1 VVNWPHKM
9 DILTKLIPAKP
20 DNDDEGKS
28 SLPPLELTALQEEV
42 QQLRIE
48 RSRKEA
54 SETSLLGELQRR
66 CNRVIELETQLDDT
80 RGQARRLQLEC
91 DAHRANQKQ
100 LMSLLRATS
109 SHTSTDIIDE
119 CPVVESVVALK
130 AHIAALEQGRWDG
143 KRLAAQQEEE
153 VGSLRTQM
161 EELKRVLV
169 AAEKKAGHTAAG
181 EDHKE
186 GAPSA
191 RDLGL
196 PEDVHVLLQRC
207 PWTEAVL
214 GNILVTE
221 ELYEW
226 EAWSLFHGW
235 SGAAAHLSQATPDFR
250 DMVLQCTDPP
260 KASTSHSDGDGPRPA
275 YRRQDKTITDV
286 GCTTLVNPDA
296 VVLPAVG
303 WEWLGGWRPEDGKEG
318 GSGAKALGAMDQE
331 GWSYGTSCEEL
342 VRGHGSESMLI
353 PVAGPGARPGQGG
366 VAEEA
371 GSIQGSG
378 SNTAASPTKPA
389 PQKRRI
395 RRRRWVRVRVL
406 AHVPGASDMVNG
418 FLGLRARVASLEAV
432 ARKLSEQVLSLQ
444 GALNDREVQAAR
456 SDALERALVAMQGRL
471 QKAERSLG
479 RCRQQLAGR
488 EEDARVQ
495 SRDKEGHK
503 EGQEGGGLRAVGE
516 AVSEWFAGLGSESIQ
531 GQGLSRDEGGKD
543 EPVGG
548 GEGREESGGLKKW
561 LFDVKS
567 SLGRGNGVDA
577 AACFE
582 TEGHGTQ
589 EDAHLTPAVAQ
600 GTSRTGVH
608 AGNSTEGRGDKPVHN
623 GDADGGATPLIKNA
637 FRWFSKE
644 VLQHA
649 SGEDPIESWA
659 EDGGETGLERVEHR
673 VNQGGNGEEREDE
686 NVPIEHLSET
696 EIAKL
701 RKQLYDNEEK
711 KEAGKTARDGGA
723 GLGRNEP
730 ESISGHER
738 GSTPI
743 GSDDQALPTRTPIP
757 ATHNTSA

>member
-1 VVNWPHKM
+1 M

-80 RGQARRLQLEC
+80 RGQARRLQLEG

-318 GSGAKALGAMDQE
+318 GSGAKALGAMD
-331 GWSYGTSCEEL
+331 
-342 VRGHGSESMLI
+342 
-353 PVAGPGARPGQGG
+353 
-366 VAEEA
+366 
-371 GSIQGSG
+371 
-378 SNTAASPTKPA
+378 
-389 PQKRRI
+389 
-395 RRRRWVRVRVL
+395 
-406 AHVPGASDMVNG
+406 
-418 FLGLRARVASLEAV
+418 
-432 ARKLSEQVLSLQ
+432 
-444 GALNDREVQAAR
+444 
-456 SDALERALVAMQGRL
+456 
-471 QKAERSLG
+471 
-479 RCRQQLAGR
+479 
-488 EEDARVQ
+488 
-495 SRDKEGHK
+495 
-503 EGQEGGGLRAVGE
+503 
-516 AVSEWFAGLGSESIQ
+516 
-531 GQGLSRDEGGKD
+531 
-543 EPVGG
+543 
-548 GEGREESGGLKKW
+548 
-561 LFDVKS
+561 
-567 SLGRGNGVDA
+567 
-577 AACFE
+577 
-582 TEGHGTQ
+582 
-589 EDAHLTPAVAQ
+589 
-600 GTSRTGVH
+600 
-608 AGNSTEGRGDKPVHN
+608 
-623 GDADGGATPLIKNA
+623 
-637 FRWFSKE
+637 
-644 VLQHA
+644 
-649 SGEDPIESWA
+649 
-659 EDGGETGLERVEHR
+659 
-673 VNQGGNGEEREDE
+673 
-686 NVPIEHLSET
+686 
-696 EIAKL
+696 
-701 RKQLYDNEEK
+701 
-711 KEAGKTARDGGA
+711 
-723 GLGRNEP
+723 
-730 ESISGHER
+730 
-738 GSTPI
+738 
-743 GSDDQALPTRTPIP
+743 
-757 ATHNTSA
+757 